1 MIRLSAIIK
10 YYLYFFLL
18 IDAFSGFIR
27 IYSGITNP
35 IFNIGYWVR
44 GPILVLLLYY
54 YLIQLKKRKLFIDEF
69 LALII
74 FAYFIFNL
82 FLNYTIMPSSR
93 MIIENIPYI
102 LRQQFLIFLLVYIR
116 NRLTFSDALVK
127 KVVMINFSILTL
139 NLVIGYFLG
148 FGLESY
154 RFSGTS
160 KGMFQGGNPVSI
172 LNLVFFTFFIM
183 DGALRKKI
191 IPILLTFFNGFVIA
205 SKSIFGFIIP
215 IFFALKRRYLS
226 FNKIIFY
233 NILAIFILLSFDYM
247 SYKAI
252 ELYEKRFGLNISKSI
267 AAAEKVGGLYDNQ
280 TLNNV
285 ASVNFRRY
293 ASMNIQ
299 MEESWKGFNSTMF
312 GISLAGQNIFWE
324 KRGEFIFRHASMD
337 FFDFFFKYGIIGTI
351 IFILILFKNFN
362 LYLSKIFNRDGLVF
376 ALFFL
381 YAFFGGHVIDSVTS
395 GSLFFFFLGK
405 ISGKNNQND
414 SNED

>member
-44 GPILVLLLYY
+44 GPILVFLLYY

-69 LALII
+69 LALVI
-74 FAYFIFNL
+74 FTYFIFNL

-93 MIIENIPYI
+93 MILENIPYI

-127 KVVMINFSILTL
+127 KVIMINFSILTI
-139 NLVIGYFLG
+139 NLVIGYFFG

-172 LNLVFFTFFIM
+172 LNLVFFTFFLM
-183 DGALRKKI
+183 DGALRKKF
-191 IPILLTFFNGFVIA
+191 IPILFTFFNGFVIA

-226 FNKIIFY
+226 LNKIIFY
-233 NILAIFILLSFDYM
+233 NVLAIIILFSFDYM
-247 SYKAI
+247 SNKAI

-299 MEESWKGFNSTMF
+299 MEESWKGFNSTIF

-337 FFDFFFKYGIIGTI
+337 FFDFFFKYGIIGTVL
-351 IFILILFKNFN
+351 FVMILFQNFK
-362 LYLSKIFNRDGLVF
+362 LYVSKIFSRDGLVF
-376 ALFFL
+376 TLFFL

-414 SNED
+414 SN

>member
-1 MIRLSAIIK
+1 MIRLSVIIK

-127 KVVMINFSILTL
+127 KVIMINFCVLTL

-172 LNLVFFTFFIM
+172 LNLVFFTFFLM
-183 DGALRKKI
+183 DGALRKKF

-226 FNKIIFY
+226 LNKIIFY
-233 NILAIFILLSFDYM
+233 NILAIIILFSFDYM
-247 SYKAI
+247 SNKAV

-267 AAAEKVGGLYDNQ
+267 AAAERVGGLYDNQ

-285 ASVNFRRY
+285 ASINFRRY

-299 MEESWKGFNSTMF
+299 MEESWKGFNSTIF

-337 FFDFFFKYGIIGTI
+337 FFDFFFKYGIIGTVL
-351 IFILILFKNFN
+351 FTMILFKNYN
-362 LYLSKIFNRDGLVF
+362 LYISKIFSRDGLVF
-376 ALFFL
+376 TLFFL

-414 SNED
+414 YN

>member
-1 MIRLSAIIK
+1 MLRLSVIIK
-10 YYLYFFLL
+10 YYLYSFLL
-18 IDAFSGFIR
+18 VDALSGFIR

-35 IFNIGYWVR
+35 LFNIGYWIR
-44 GPILVLLLYY
+44 GPILILLLFY
-54 YLIQLKKRKLFIDEF
+54 YLIQLKKKKLFIDEF

-116 NRLTFSDALVK
+116 NRFTFSEVLVK
-127 KVVMINFSILTL
+127 KVVMINFFILTL
-139 NLVIGYFLG
+139 NLMIGYFLG

-172 LNLVFFTFFIM
+172 LNLVFFTFFLM
-183 DGALRKKI
+183 DGALRKNL

-226 FNKIIFY
+226 LNKIIFY
-233 NILAIFILLSFDYM
+233 NIFAIIILFSFDYI
-247 SYKAI
+247 SNKAV
-252 ELYEKRFGLNISKSI
+252 ELYEQRFGLNISKSI
-267 AAAEKVGGLYDNQ
+267 AAAERVGGLYDNQ

-285 ASVNFRRY
+285 ASINFRRY

-299 MEESWKGFNSTMF
+299 MEESLKGFNSTIF

-337 FFDFFFKYGIIGTI
+337 FFDFFFKYGIIGTALFVI
-351 IFILILFKNFN
+351 ILFKNYN
-362 LYLSKIFNRDGLVF
+362 LYISKIFSRDGLVF
-376 ALFFL
+376 ILFFL

-405 ISGKNNQND
+405 ISRKSNEND
-414 SNED
+414 SH

>member
-1 MIRLSAIIK
+1 MIKLNVVIK
-10 YYLYFFLL
+10 YYLFLFLL

-35 IFNIGYWVR
+35 IFNVGFWIR
-44 GPILVLLLYY
+44 GPILFLLFFYY
-54 YLIQLKKRKLFIDEF
+54 IVQLKNKKIYFDEF
-69 LALII
+69 LSLII
-74 FAYFIFNL
+74 FGYFIFNL
-82 FLNYTIMPSSR
+82 FLNYSISPSSR
-93 MIIENIPYI
+93 MITENIPYV

-116 NRLTFSDALVK
+116 NRLIITEELVK
-127 KVVMINFSILTL
+127 KIVTINFTVLTL
-139 NLVIGYFLG
+139 NLAIGYFLG

-172 LNLVFFTFFIM
+172 LNLVFFTYFLM
-183 DGALRKKI
+183 DGNIRRYI
-191 IPILLTFFNGFVIA
+191 IQISLTFFNGFVIA
-205 SKSIFGFIIP
+205 SKSVFGFIIP

-226 FNKIIFY
+226 LNKIIIY
-233 NILAIFILLSFDYM
+233 NVMALIILVSFDYGT
-247 SYKAI
+247 KKVV
-252 ELYEKRFGLNISKSI
+252 ELYEDRFGLNIRKSI
-267 AAAEKVGGLYDNQ
+267 AAAEKVGGLYANK

-299 MEESWKGFNSTMF
+299 MEESIKAFNSTIF
-312 GISLAGQNIFWE
+312 GISLSGQNIFWE

-337 FFDFFFKYGIIGTI
+337 FFDFYFKYGMVG
-351 IFILILFKNFN
+351 LILFSLILFN
-362 LYLSKIFNRDGLVF
+362 NYKLYISKIFNRDGLVF
-376 ALFFL
+376 ILFFL

-405 ISGKNNQND
+405 ISKK
-414 SNED
+414 EIVH

>member
-1 MIRLSAIIK
+1 MLRLSVIIK
-10 YYLYFFLL
+10 YYLYSFLL
-18 IDAFSGFIR
+18 IDALSGFIR

-35 IFNIGYWVR
+35 LFNIGYWIR
-44 GPILVLLLYY
+44 GPILILLLFY
-54 YLIQLKKRKLFIDEF
+54 YLIQLKKKKLFIDEF

-116 NRLTFSDALVK
+116 NRFTFSEVLVK
-127 KVVMINFSILTL
+127 KVVMINFFILTL
-139 NLVIGYFLG
+139 NLMIGYFLG

-172 LNLVFFTFFIM
+172 LNLVFFTFFLM
-183 DGALRKKI
+183 DGALRKNL

-226 FNKIIFY
+226 LNKIIFY
-233 NILAIFILLSFDYM
+233 NIFAIIILFSFDYI
-247 SYKAI
+247 SNKAV
-252 ELYEKRFGLNISKSI
+252 ELYEQRFGLNISKSI
-267 AAAEKVGGLYDNQ
+267 AAAERVGGLYDNQ

-285 ASVNFRRY
+285 ASINFRRY

-299 MEESWKGFNSTMF
+299 MEESLKGFNSTIF

-337 FFDFFFKYGIIGTI
+337 FFDFFFKYGIIGTAL
-351 IFILILFKNFN
+351 FVMILFKNYN
-362 LYLSKIFNRDGLVF
+362 LYISKIFSRDGLVF
-376 ALFFL
+376 VLFFL

-405 ISGKNNQND
+405 ISRK
-414 SNED
+414 SNENDLH

>member
-44 GPILVLLLYY
+44 GPILVFLLYY
-54 YLIQLKKRKLFIDEF
+54 YLIQLKKKKLFIDEF
-69 LALII
+69 LALVI
-74 FAYFIFNL
+74 FTYFMFNL
-82 FLNYTIMPSSR
+82 ILNYTIMPSSR
-93 MIIENIPYI
+93 MILENIPYI

-116 NRLTFSDALVK
+116 NRLTFSDTLVK
-127 KVVMINFSILTL
+127 KVIMINFSILTI

-172 LNLVFFTFFIM
+172 LNLVFFTFFLM
-183 DGALRKKI
+183 DGALRKKF
-191 IPILLTFFNGFVIA
+191 IPILFTFFNGFVIA

-226 FNKIIFY
+226 LNKIIFY
-233 NILAIFILLSFDYM
+233 NILAIIILFSFDYM
-247 SYKAI
+247 SNKAI

-299 MEESWKGFNSTMF
+299 MEESWKGFNSTIF

-337 FFDFFFKYGIIGTI
+337 FFDFFFKYGIIGTVLLI
-351 IFILILFKNFN
+351 MILFKNFN
-362 LYLSKIFNRDGLVF
+362 LYVSKIFSRDGLVF
-376 ALFFL
+376 TLFFL

-414 SNED
+414 SN

>member
-1 MIRLSAIIK
+1 MIRLSVIIK

-44 GPILVLLLYY
+44 GPILVFLLYY

-69 LALII
+69 LALVI
-74 FAYFIFNL
+74 FIYFIFNL

-127 KVVMINFSILTL
+127 KVIMINFSILTI

-172 LNLVFFTFFIM
+172 LNLVFFTFFLM
-183 DGALRKKI
+183 DGALRKKF
-191 IPILLTFFNGFVIA
+191 IPILFTFFNGFVIA

-226 FNKIIFY
+226 LNKIIFY
-233 NILAIFILLSFDYM
+233 NILAIIILFSFDYM
-247 SYKAI
+247 SNKAI

-299 MEESWKGFNSTMF
+299 MEESWKGFNSTIF

-337 FFDFFFKYGIIGTI
+337 FFDFFFKYGIIGTVL
-351 IFILILFKNFN
+351 FIMILFKNFN
-362 LYLSKIFNRDGLVF
+362 LYVSKIFSRDGLVF
-376 ALFFL
+376 TLFFL

-405 ISGKNNQND
+405 ISGKNNQNT
-414 SNED
+414 SNKE

>member
-1 MIRLSAIIK
+1 MIKLSVIIK

-27 IYSGITNP
+27 IYSGVTNP

-54 YLIQLKKRKLFIDEF
+54 YLVQLKKRKLFIDEF
-69 LALII
+69 LALVI

-116 NRLTFSDALVK
+116 NRLTFSDAIVK
-127 KVVMINFSILTL
+127 KVIMINFSILTL

-172 LNLVFFTFFIM
+172 LNLVFFTFFLM
-183 DGALRKKI
+183 DGALRKKF

-226 FNKIIFY
+226 LNKIVFY
-233 NILAIFILLSFDYM
+233 NILAIIILFSFDYM
-247 SYKAI
+247 SNKAI
-252 ELYEKRFGLNISKSI
+252 ELYEKRFGLNITKSI

-351 IFILILFKNFN
+351 IFIMILFKNFN

-376 ALFFL
+376 TLFFL

-405 ISGKNNQND
+405 ISGKKNQND
-414 SNED
+414 SN

>member
-1 MIRLSAIIK
+1 MIRLSVIIK

-44 GPILVLLLYY
+44 GPILVFLLYY

-69 LALII
+69 LALVI
-74 FAYFIFNL
+74 FTYFIFNL

-127 KVVMINFSILTL
+127 KVIMINFSILTI

-172 LNLVFFTFFIM
+172 LNLVFFTFFLM
-183 DGALRKKI
+183 DGALRKKF
-191 IPILLTFFNGFVIA
+191 IPILFTFFNGFVIA

-226 FNKIIFY
+226 LNKIIFY
-233 NILAIFILLSFDYM
+233 NILAIIILFSFDYM
-247 SYKAI
+247 SNKAI

-299 MEESWKGFNSTMF
+299 MEESWKGFNSTIF

-337 FFDFFFKYGIIGTI
+337 FFDFFFKYGIIGTVL
-351 IFILILFKNFN
+351 FIMILFKNFN
-362 LYLSKIFNRDGLVF
+362 LYVSKMFSRDGLVF
-376 ALFFL
+376 TLFFL

-414 SNED
+414 SN

>member
-1 MIRLSAIIK
+1 MIRLSVIIK

-82 FLNYTIMPSSR
+82 FLNYTILPSSR

-127 KVVMINFSILTL
+127 KVIMINFCVLTL

-172 LNLVFFTFFIM
+172 LNLVFFTFFLM
-183 DGALRKKI
+183 DGALRKKF

-226 FNKIIFY
+226 LNKIIFY
-233 NILAIFILLSFDYM
+233 NILAIIILFSFDYM
-247 SYKAI
+247 SNKAV

-267 AAAEKVGGLYDNQ
+267 AAAERVGGLYDNQ

-285 ASVNFRRY
+285 ASINFRRY

-299 MEESWKGFNSTMF
+299 MEESWKGFNSTIF

-337 FFDFFFKYGIIGTI
+337 FFDFFFKYGIIGTVL
-351 IFILILFKNFN
+351 FTMILFKNYN
-362 LYLSKIFNRDGLVF
+362 LYISKIFSRDGLVF
-376 ALFFL
+376 TLFFL

-414 SNED
+414 SN

>member
-1 MIRLSAIIK
+1 MIRLSVIIK

-44 GPILVLLLYY
+44 GPILVFLLYY
-54 YLIQLKKRKLFIDEF
+54 YLIQLKKKKLFIDEF
-69 LALII
+69 LALVI
-74 FAYFIFNL
+74 FTYFMFNL
-82 FLNYTIMPSSR
+82 ILNYTIMPSSR
-93 MIIENIPYI
+93 MILENIPYI

-116 NRLTFSDALVK
+116 NRLTFSDTLVK
-127 KVVMINFSILTL
+127 KVIMINFSILTI

-172 LNLVFFTFFIM
+172 LNLVFFTFFLM
-183 DGALRKKI
+183 DGALRKKF

-215 IFFALKRRYLS
+215 IFFALKRQYLS
-226 FNKIIFY
+226 LNKIIFY
-233 NILAIFILLSFDYM
+233 NILAIIILFSFDYM
-247 SYKAI
+247 SNKAI

-299 MEESWKGFNSTMF
+299 MEESWKGFNSTIF

-337 FFDFFFKYGIIGTI
+337 FFDFFFKYGIIGTVLLI
-351 IFILILFKNFN
+351 MILFKNFN
-362 LYLSKIFNRDGLVF
+362 LYVSKIFSRDGLVF
-376 ALFFL
+376 TLFFL

-414 SNED
+414 SN

>member
-74 FAYFIFNL
+74 LAYFIFNL

-127 KVVMINFSILTL
+127 KVIMINFSVLTL

-172 LNLVFFTFFIM
+172 LNLVFFTFFLM
-183 DGALRKKI
+183 DGALRKKF

-226 FNKIIFY
+226 LNKIIFY
-233 NILAIFILLSFDYM
+233 NILAIIILFSFDYM
-247 SYKAI
+247 SNKAV

-267 AAAEKVGGLYDNQ
+267 AAAERVGGLYDNQ

-285 ASVNFRRY
+285 ASINFRRY

-299 MEESWKGFNSTMF
+299 MEESWKGFNSTIF

-337 FFDFFFKYGIIGTI
+337 FFDFFFKYGIIGTVL
-351 IFILILFKNFN
+351 FTMILFKNYK
-362 LYLSKIFNRDGLVF
+362 LYISKIFSRDGLVF
-376 ALFFL
+376 TLFFL

-414 SNED
+414 SN

>member
-1 MIRLSAIIK
+1 MLRLSVIIK
-10 YYLYFFLL
+10 YYLYSFLL
-18 IDAFSGFIR
+18 IDALSGFIR

-35 IFNIGYWVR
+35 LFNIGYWIR
-44 GPILVLLLYY
+44 GPILILLLFY
-54 YLIQLKKRKLFIDEF
+54 YLIQLKKKKLFIDEF

-116 NRLTFSDALVK
+116 NRFTFSEVLVK
-127 KVVMINFSILTL
+127 KVVMINFFILTL
-139 NLVIGYFLG
+139 NLMIGYFLG

-172 LNLVFFTFFIM
+172 LNLVFFTFFLM
-183 DGALRKKI
+183 DGALRKNL

-233 NILAIFILLSFDYM
+233 NIFAIIILFSFDYI
-247 SYKAI
+247 SNKAV
-252 ELYEKRFGLNISKSI
+252 ELYEQRFGLNISKSI
-267 AAAEKVGGLYDNQ
+267 AAAERVGGLYDNQ

-285 ASVNFRRY
+285 ASINFRRY

-299 MEESWKGFNSTMF
+299 MEESLKGFNSTIF
-312 GISLAGQNIFWE
+312 GVSLAGQNIFWE

-337 FFDFFFKYGIIGTI
+337 FFDFFFKYGIIGTAL
-351 IFILILFKNFN
+351 FVMILFKNYN
-362 LYLSKIFNRDGLVF
+362 LYISKIFSRDGLVF
-376 ALFFL
+376 VLFFL

-405 ISGKNNQND
+405 ISRKSNQND
-414 SNED
+414 SN

>member
-1 MIRLSAIIK
+1 MIRLSVIIK

-127 KVVMINFSILTL
+127 KVVMVNFSVLTL

-172 LNLVFFTFFIM
+172 LNLVFFTFFLM
-183 DGALRKKI
+183 DGALRKKF

-226 FNKIIFY
+226 LNKIIFY
-233 NILAIFILLSFDYM
+233 NILAIIILFSFDYM
-247 SYKAI
+247 SNKAV

-267 AAAEKVGGLYDNQ
+267 AAAERVGGLYDNQ

-285 ASVNFRRY
+285 ASINFRRY

-299 MEESWKGFNSTMF
+299 MEESWKGFNSTIF

-337 FFDFFFKYGIIGTI
+337 FFDFFFKYGIIGTVL
-351 IFILILFKNFN
+351 FTMILFKNYN
-362 LYLSKIFNRDGLVF
+362 LYISKIFSRDGLVF
-376 ALFFL
+376 TLFFL

-414 SNED
+414 SN

>member
-1 MIRLSAIIK
+1 MIKLNVVIK
-10 YYLYFFLL
+10 YYLFLFLL

-35 IFNIGYWVR
+35 IFNVGFWIR
-44 GPILVLLLYY
+44 GPILFLLFFYY
-54 YLIQLKKRKLFIDEF
+54 IVQLKNKKIYFDEF
-69 LALII
+69 LSLII
-74 FAYFIFNL
+74 FGYFIFNL
-82 FLNYTIMPSSR
+82 FLNYSISPSSR
-93 MIIENIPYI
+93 MITENIPYV

-116 NRLTFSDALVK
+116 NRLIITEELVK
-127 KVVMINFSILTL
+127 KIVTINFTVLTL
-139 NLVIGYFLG
+139 NLAIGYFLG

-172 LNLVFFTFFIM
+172 LNLVFFTYFLM
-183 DGALRKKI
+183 DGNIRRYI
-191 IPILLTFFNGFVIA
+191 IQISLTFFNGFVIA
-205 SKSIFGFIIP
+205 SKSVFGFIIP

-226 FNKIIFY
+226 LNKIIIY
-233 NILAIFILLSFDYM
+233 NVMALIVLFSFNYA
-247 SYKAI
+247 STKAV
-252 ELYEKRFGLNISKSI
+252 ELYEERFGLNIRKSI
-267 AAAEKVGGLYDNQ
+267 AAAEKVGGLYANEA
-280 TLNNV
+280 LNNV

-299 MEESWKGFNSTMF
+299 MEESFNNFNSAIF

-337 FFDFFFKYGIIGTI
+337 FFDFYFKYGIVGL
-351 IFILILFKNFN
+351 FLFCSILFNN
-362 LYLSKIFNRDGLVF
+362 YRLYISRISNRDGLVF
-376 ALFFL
+376 ILFFL

-405 ISGKNNQND
+405 ISKR
-414 SNED
+414 EIVH